1 MKIHWL
7 SNAPW
12 APTGYGNQTKVFLSR
27 LKDAGHEMSATAFY
41 GLEAAVL
48 NLNGIKVYPR
58 GDQGFGQD
66 IASANAALEEAD
78 IIISLMDAWVCNPN
92 QLQHNN
98 NRWVPWFPVDSE
110 PLPAIIRDKVSG
122 AYKRI
127 VFSHF
132 AERMLEQA
140 GLDYYY
146 VPHGVDTKI
155 FTPQDRDEAR
165 KIVGL
170 PKDVYVVGM
179 VAANKGYPSRKAFCE
194 QIAAFQ
200 TLKKVDSNAVMYLHT
215 RDGINGVHQS
225 INLPEFLE
233 GLELE
238 IGKDVYICDQHY
250 YRTGLFGEDYMINA
264 YSAMDVLLNVSTGE
278 GFGIPIV
285 EAQACG
291 TPVIVGDWTAM
302 SELCFSGRKV
312 KKENAAPQY
321 TALAAYQ
328 FVPRLEDIAAL
339 LLAEYKMPS
348 SRTKAR
354 EGALAYDADLVTE
367 KYWKPVLEDIQINLK
382 EHILLDPEFVID
394 TSEVTE

>member
-1 MKIHWL
+1 MKIHWI

-27 LKDAGHEMSATAFY
+27 LKDAGHEMSMTAFY

-48 NLNGIKVYPR
+48 NLDGIKVYPK
-58 GDQGFGQD
+58 GDQGWGQD
-66 IASANAALEEAD
+66 IVSANAALEEAD

-92 QLQHNN
+92 QLQFND
-98 NRWVPWFPVDSE
+98 NRWVPWFPVDQE
-110 PLPAIIRDKVSG
+110 PLPSIIRDKVSG

-132 AERMLEQA
+132 AERMLDQA
-140 GLDYYY
+140 GFDYYY

-155 FTPQDRDEAR
+155 LCPQGKEDSREAL
-165 KIVGL
+165 GL
-170 PKDVYVVGM
+170 PKDAYIVGM
-179 VAANKGYPSRKAFCE
+179 VAANKGFPSRKAFCE

-200 TLKKVDSNAVMYLHT
+200 ALKKVHSDAVMYLHT
-215 RDGINGVHQS
+215 RDGINGVNQS

-233 GLELE
+233 GLNLE
-238 IGKDVYICDQHY
+238 IGKDVYICNQHY
-250 YRTGLFGEDYMINA
+250 YRSGLFGEDYMANA

-291 TPVIVGDWTAM
+291 TPVIVGDWTSM

-328 FVPRLEDIAAL
+328 FVPRLEDVAAL

-354 EGALAYDADLVTE
+354 EGALAYDADKVV
-367 KYWKPVLEDIQINLK
+367 KDYWVPVLDDIQANL
-382 EHILLDPEFVID
+382 EHILLDPESVID
-394 TSEVTE
+394 TSEVEK